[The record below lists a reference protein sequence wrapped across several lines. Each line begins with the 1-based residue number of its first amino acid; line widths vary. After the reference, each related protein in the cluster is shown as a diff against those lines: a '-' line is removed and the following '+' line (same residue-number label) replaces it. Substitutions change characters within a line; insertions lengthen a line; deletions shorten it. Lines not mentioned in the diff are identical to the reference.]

1 MVYQIEVAI
10 NLKKVTNLTEIKN
23 ILLEKAYECKL
34 EDYYTMYEHI
44 GKNRQ
49 VYRNHCVI
57 VFFFTENDELLA
69 DFIRYTKNIK
79 NISIEC
85 VGSDKG
91 KFDLMY
97 ASKKYLNMMEKEF
110 AEKYLIAKRGNN
122 LYKQDSIIFK
132 TILKK

>member
-1 MVYQIEVAI
+1 MVYQIEVSV
-10 NLKKVTNLTEIKN
+10 NLNKITNLTEIKN
-23 ILLEKAYECKL
+23 MLLNKAEECKL

-49 VYRNHCVI
+49 IYRNHCVL
-57 VFFFTENDELLA
+57 VFQFIENDELLA

-79 NISIEC
+79 HTSIEC
-85 VGSDKG
+85 VGLDKG
-91 KFDLMY
+91 KFELIY

-110 AEKYLIAKRGNN
+110 AQKYLVKKRGNE

>member
-1 MVYQIEVAI
+1 MVYQIEVSV
-10 NLKKVTNLTEIKN
+10 NLNKVTNLTEIKN
-23 ILLEKAYECKL
+23 MLLSKAEECKL
-34 EDYYTMYEHI
+34 EDFYTMFEHI

-49 VYRNHCVI
+49 IYRNHCVL
-57 VFFFTENDELLA
+57 VFLFIENDELLA

-79 NISIEC
+79 YVSIEC
-85 VGSDKG
+85 VGLDKG
-91 KFDLMY
+91 KFELIY

-110 AEKYLIAKRGNN
+110 AQKYLVRKRAHE

>member
-23 ILLEKAYECKL
+23 KLLEKSYDCKL
-34 EDYYTMYEHI
+34 EDYYTMFEHI
-44 GKNRQ
+44 GKNRK
-49 VYRNHCVI
+49 VYRNHCVMI
-57 VFFFTENDELLA
+57 FSFTENDELLA

-85 VGSDKG
+85 IGLDKG
-91 KFDLMY
+91 KFELIY
-97 ASKKYLNMMEKEF
+97 ASKRYLNIMEKEF